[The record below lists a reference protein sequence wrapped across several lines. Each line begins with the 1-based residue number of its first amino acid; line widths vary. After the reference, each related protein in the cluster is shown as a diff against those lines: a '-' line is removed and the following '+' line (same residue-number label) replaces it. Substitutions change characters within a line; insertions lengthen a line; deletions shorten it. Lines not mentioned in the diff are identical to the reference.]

1 MNTSQLR
8 KTIYNRAG
16 KLFDPPLT
24 HLDINALL
32 ELVVDSI
39 TDGLVNSEPDTEDG
53 ERKVMLRSFGTF
65 RLMKRRGRTYSVRGK
80 QVTVDDRYTVVFKPG
95 AELLRA
101 IIDKFGESVGSPQ
114 P

>member
-8 KTIYNRAG
+8 KNIYDRAG
-16 KLFDPPLT
+16 QLFDPPFT
-24 HLDINALL
+24 HSDINALL
-32 ELVVDSI
+32 ELIVDSI
-39 TDGLVNSEPDTEDG
+39 TDGLLNSEPEGDEE

-65 RLMKRRGRTYSVRGK
+65 RLIKRRGRTYSVRGEEH
-80 QVTVDDRYTVVFKPG
+80 TVPERYTVVFKPG

-101 IIDKFGESVGSPQ
+101 IADKFGESVGSPL

>member
-8 KTIYNRAG
+8 RNIYDRAG
-16 KLFDPPLT
+16 KLFDPPFT
-24 HLDINALL
+24 HSDINAMLD
-32 ELVVDSI
+32 LVVDSI
-39 TDGLVNSEPDTEDG
+39 TDGLINREPENG

-65 RLMKRRGRTYSVRGK
+65 RLTKRRGRTYSVRGK
-80 QVTVDDRYTVVFKPG
+80 QVTVPDRYTVVFKPG

-101 IIDKFGESVGSPQ
+101 IIDKYEESVGSPQ